1 MNLFQ
6 RFLTSLKGTL
16 VDEHQQ
22 AKDAFFIELTV
33 DTTKLM
39 KRDLRASELRMLY
52 SLDDDQTEVLHNL
65 ISEAMKG

>member
-6 RFLTSLKGTL
+6 RFLTRLKGTL
-16 VDEHQQ
+16 VDERQQ
-22 AKDAFFIELTV
+22 AKEAFFIELTL